1 MGLQL
6 TINILSGTVIAEQ
19 IWIDSVDLSFI
30 SIESVDSIVEVN
42 TGSFVITDNN
52 KIFIAISGGG
62 QSPLIATIFKSQNQ
76 TQFVTGLNVNGSGS
90 FAKIERVN
98 SGIIDFYNN
107 ISAENGGS
115 ITAEDVT
122 LTGAINR
129 AIVANGMAT
138 ILASSSDASNSKF
151 AITSSNSSVEFNFG
165 VARFCEIVVSASTSN
180 LLLKN
185 ADFSDWLDLPNN
197 G

>member
-1 MGLQL
+1 MRLEALSKIVPAYKSGGFTV

-138 ILASSSDASNSKF
+138 I
-151 AITSSNSSVEFNFG
+151 
-165 VARFCEIVVSASTSN
+165 N
-180 LLLKN
+180 LGK
-185 ADFSDWLDLPNN
+185 
-197 G
+197 